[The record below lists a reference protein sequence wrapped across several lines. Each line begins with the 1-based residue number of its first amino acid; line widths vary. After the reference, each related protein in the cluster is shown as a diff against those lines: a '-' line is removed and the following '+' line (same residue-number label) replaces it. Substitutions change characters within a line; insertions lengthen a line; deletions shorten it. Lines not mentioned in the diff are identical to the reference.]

1 MINAIIFD
9 LCGPL
14 VTIDVRLINT
24 RFWKY
29 GVLNADPYMDLVRS
43 GVVEQ
48 ADAGRISNEEFFDH
62 VRRVLNTPL
71 TDWQI
76 SDAWNAL
83 VTGYRHDML
92 RMAERAHSMGLKTF
106 VLSNSDRINAAWFN
120 DCLKKEMGTDFL
132 ARAFTDIYYSCN
144 LGLRKPSA
152 EIFNKVLE
160 LNNLTPDEVLFIDDT
175 QRHCAGAESVGIHS
189 LFFRK

>member
-14 VTIDVRLINT
+14 ITIDVRLINA

-29 GVLNADPYMDLVRS
+29 GVLSKDSYMDLVRS
-43 GVVEQ
+43 GVVEE
-48 ADAGRISNEEFFDH
+48 ADLGHISDEEFFDA
-62 VRRVLNTPL
+62 VRRILDAPL

-76 SDAWNAL
+76 TDAWNSL

-92 RMAERAHSMGLKTF
+92 QMAARAHSMGLKTF
-106 VLSNSDRINAAWFN
+106 ILSNSDRINAAFFN

-132 ARAFTDIYYSCN
+132 ANAFSDIYYSCN
-144 LGLRKPSA
+144 LSLRKPSA
-152 EIFNKVLE
+152 DIFQKVLS
-160 LNNLTPDEVLFIDDT
+160 LNNLTADEVLFIDDT
-175 QRHCAGAESVGIHS
+175 QRHCIGAESVGIHS
-189 LFFRK
+189 LLFR